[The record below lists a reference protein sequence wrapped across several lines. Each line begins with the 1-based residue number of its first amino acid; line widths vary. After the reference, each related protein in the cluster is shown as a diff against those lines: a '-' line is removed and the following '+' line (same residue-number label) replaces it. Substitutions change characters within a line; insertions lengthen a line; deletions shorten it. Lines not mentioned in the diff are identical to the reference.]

1 MPTQKQIEAN
11 RRNAQKSTGPV
22 TVEGKAAC
30 AMNAFK
36 TGLYATSLI
45 IPGEKLADLQQLID
59 DYYRRHRPTTP
70 EQRGVLDDLI
80 MCEWELRRLIAV
92 EASLWNYQISEF
104 FRPVDDEHRT
114 GKAVGQ
120 NTKSLSLIQRRIDA
134 TRRGRDRAIRLLQEL
149 VANPIPI
156 VEPAV
161 IETRESF
168 SPEIGSVPAPIPQAP
183 SDPPDRA
190 TKTPLV
196 PRVA

>member
-1 MPTQKQIEAN
+1 MPSRKQIEAN

-22 TVEGKAAC
+22 TAEGKAAC

-36 TGLYATSLI
+36 TGLYAKSLV
-45 IPGEKLADLQQLID
+45 IPGENLADLQQLID
-59 DYYRRHRPTTP
+59 DYYRRYCPATP

-80 MCEWELRRLIAV
+80 MCDWELRRLTSV

-104 FRPVDDEHRT
+104 FRPVEESYRT

-149 VANPIPI
+149 AARPT
-156 VEPAV
+156 V
-161 IETRESF
+161 IETPEITY
-168 SPEIGSVPAPIPQAP
+168 PEIGSVPASVPQAP
-183 SDPPDRA
+183 SEPLSEAPEDPGIPLLPDA
-190 TKTPLV
+190 
-196 PRVA
+196 A